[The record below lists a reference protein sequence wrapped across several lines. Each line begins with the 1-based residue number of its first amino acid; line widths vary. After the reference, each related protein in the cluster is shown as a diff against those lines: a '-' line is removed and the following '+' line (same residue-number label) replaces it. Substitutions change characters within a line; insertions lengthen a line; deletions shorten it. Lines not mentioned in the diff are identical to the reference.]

1 MSDLTKRQ
9 QQILAF
15 IRSVTEE
22 RGYPPSVREIG
33 EAVGLNSPSSVHA
46 QLATLSRQGYL
57 SKDAS
62 KPRAIVVRM
71 DSDGVPV
78 EAANVE
84 HVPLIGRIAAGGPI
98 LATENL
104 EDTLPLPR
112 DLLGSG
118 TLFALRVKG
127 DSMID
132 AGILDGDMVIVR
144 QQPDA
149 TDGEIVAA
157 LVDGEEATVKRLQRK
172 RGRVQLI
179 AENPAYEP
187 IEPEEVS
194 ILGKVVA
201 VFRTNV

>member
-9 QQILAF
+9 QQILEF
-15 IRSVTEE
+15 VQTVTEE

-33 EAVGLNSPSSVHA
+33 DAVGLNSPSSVHA
-46 QLATLSRQGYL
+46 QISTLSRQGYL
-57 SKDAS
+57 TKDPS

-71 DSDGVPV
+71 DSAGIPF
-78 EAANVE
+78 EPRNVE

-98 LATENL
+98 LAQENF
-104 EDTLPLPR
+104 EETIPLPR
-112 DLLGSG
+112 DMLATG

-127 DSMID
+127 DSMIN
-132 AGILDGDMVIVR
+132 AGILDDDLVIIR

-149 TDGEIVAA
+149 NDGEIVAA

-172 RGRVQLI
+172 RGKVFLMP
-179 AENPAYEP
+179 ENDAYEP
-187 IEPEEVS
+187 LQPDEVS

-201 VFRTNV
+201 VLRTNV